1 MDQKRQFPRFALE
14 AALTL
19 RAGGREVSGRTAN
32 LSRGGLCAMVNSSV
46 PVGSRVEV
54 ELALI
59 FDNESVSEPLHVAGR
74 VVWCT
79 PVEKKS
85 ETQYQVGLS
94 FLAVSPDAL
103 KFLDM
108 FLDFL
113 RRK

>member
-14 AALTL
+14 AAVTL
-19 RAGGREVSGRTAN
+19 RSEGRTVSGRTAN
-32 LSRGGLCAMVNSSV
+32 LSRGGLCAMVSSTV
-46 PVGSRVEV
+46 PVGSRVDV

-59 FDNESVSEPLHVAGR
+59 FDNDSVSEPLHVAGR

-79 PVEKKS
+79 AVEK
-85 ETQYQVGLS
+85 QYQVGLS

-103 KFLDM
+103 KFLEM

-113 RRK
+113 RRQ